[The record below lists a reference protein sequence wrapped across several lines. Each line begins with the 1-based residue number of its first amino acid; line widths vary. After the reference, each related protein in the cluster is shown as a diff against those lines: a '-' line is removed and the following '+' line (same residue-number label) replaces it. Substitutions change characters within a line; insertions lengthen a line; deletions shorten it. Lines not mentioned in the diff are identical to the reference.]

1 MHWPKNFVVDTTM
14 AIASLGI
21 VAAFA
26 MGMMIAAGGN
36 RESGNA
42 VPVTPTVLAN
52 EQGMETP
59 EQEKGTLQPSAN
71 QQKTVSTGFDGSA

>member
-1 MHWPKNFVVDTTM
+1 MHWPKNFVVDITM

-26 MGMMIAAGGN
+26 MGMMIAASGN

-42 VPVTPTVLAN
+42 VPRSPPPSWPTSR
-52 EQGMETP
+52 E
-59 EQEKGTLQPSAN
+59 
-71 QQKTVSTGFDGSA
+71 